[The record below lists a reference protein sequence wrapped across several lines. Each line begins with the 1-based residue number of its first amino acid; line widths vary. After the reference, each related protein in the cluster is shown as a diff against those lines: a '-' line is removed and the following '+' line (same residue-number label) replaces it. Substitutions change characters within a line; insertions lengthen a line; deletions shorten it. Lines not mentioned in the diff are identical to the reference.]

1 MPTTRQRKVR
11 GLRWAQLQKNSPFA
25 PTKPRASALRRGL
38 AFEKNVGRHLLRLM
52 DSGELVGDLRL
63 GQWIVFSDDFGV
75 SHAQPDAY
83 LLTTHLVLL
92 MECKLTQSD
101 AAEDQMRL
109 LYVPLLKHLY
119 ELPVVCLQ
127 VCKNLRYIP
136 QRLVDGPEALLDKAR
151 SKMHTWHF
159 YD

>member
-1 MPTTRQRKVR
+1 MTTTTQRRVR
-11 GLRWAQLQKNSPFA
+11 GLRWAQLQAKSPF
-25 PTKPRASALRRGL
+25 PKTRLRSSSMKKGL
-38 AFEKNVGRHLLRLM
+38 AFEKNVGRHLLRM
-52 DSGELVGDLRL
+52 VDRGELAGSLRL

-75 SHAQPDAY
+75 SHAQPDIY
-83 LLTTHLVLL
+83 LLTTKLVLL

-119 ELPVVCLQ
+119 DMPVVCLQ
-127 VCKNLRYIP
+127 ICKNLRYVP
-136 QRLVDGPEALLDKAR
+136 NLLVNGPEDLVDKAR
-151 SKMHTWHF
+151 TKMHTWHF